1 MPSDLTDSDKDGT
14 TASTSEPKPVKPI
27 LDVVGCGVADASPI
41 VVAAHSVRADVRL
54 ASSPE
59 SLLEQLNWRSR
70 EATLEPADVVVF
82 VGVAESLISQQ
93 WIARASQLAPELTI
107 AAALIDG
114 SIDQAAYVV
123 NQGARGLLTLPNSLA
138 RLSRDLR
145 EISDAALRFRAS
157 RRNVMKHRRA
167 ASALTPAEHEVLEG
181 MLAGMPNKQIA
192 QRLSIGLRTVE
203 LRRSKIMKKMK
214 AKSLAQLIS
223 YICAAQGHSG

>member
-1 MPSDLTDSDKDGT
+1 M
-14 TASTSEPKPVKPI
+14 
-27 LDVVGCGVADASPI
+27 
-41 VVAAHSVRADVRL
+41 RL